1 MANEIQQVRDV
12 VEELMN
18 NADADKDSVGR
29 AIINAV
35 IEQYQTYRSA
45 EDIASELQYLA
56 DNLDEDEFVITRG
69 C

>member
-12 VEELMN
+12 GKKLMN

-35 IEQYQTYRSA
+35 IGQYQTYRSA

-56 DNLDEDEFVITRG
+56 DNLDGDEFVITRG

>member
-12 VEELMN
+12 VKKLMN